1 MLNLSRRGAHGWRL
15 GLAVAVF
22 GFSPTLLAA
31 QQVVESPEAAMLQV
45 TSASEEATMHFW
57 AGLDD
62 FENIFFSRGAHHLN
76 LAIELDPSLGLVQ
89 VFYGWGAPGLTQA
102 ERKATIGD
110 GIAAMGEATT
120 AEVAV
125 AMAMKEWD
133 ANNTSA
139 AKLFFGV
146 AIDLVPG
153 DAHVAFLNA
162 WVTRQGAGNQQA
174 GIIALRDVTERFPD
188 FAPAFNL
195 VGFELWRGGD
205 QAGGMKAIRR
215 YVELMP
221 DHSNSHDSYA
231 ELLQWSGRFDE
242 AITHYKRA
250 IELDADYS
258 AGYTGV
264 AEAYQLMGNGEE
276 AIKWLTVAID
286 HAASPQGALQTRR
299 ALANAYW
306 INGDR
311 KAAMEQLE
319 MVAQG
324 ATTQEFNGIARLAH
338 REMAV
343 LDALGK
349 GNDVTAHLE
358 AAADSAGA
366 DTPAQYAW
374 TATAY
379 ALSGNMDMAREA
391 ATMLDQAAYEAA
403 NWQSTAH
410 VTNALILLEEDQVS
424 EAMAELMLAD
434 PDDAMAR
441 ALTARC
447 YTQMG
452 SKMAAMAFKHD
463 VIHNKQLSFFNAIT
477 PLAFSQVEKL

>member
-1 MLNLSRRGAHGWRL
+1 MLNLLSRGTHGWRL

-31 QQVVESPEAAMLQV
+31 QQTVESPEAAMLQV
-45 TSASEEATMHFW
+45 TSASDEATTHFW

-62 FENIFFSRGAHHLN
+62 LENWFFSRGADHLQ
-76 LAIELDPSLGLVQ
+76 LALELDPNLGLAQ
-89 VFYGWGAPGLTQA
+89 VFYGWRAPGLTQA

-110 GIAAMGEATT
+110 GIAVMGEATT
-120 AEVAV
+120 AEVTV
-125 AMAMKEWD
+125 AMALKEWN
-133 ANNTSA
+133 ANNTTA
-139 AKLFFGV
+139 AKQFIGV
-146 AIDLVPG
+146 ATALVPG

-162 WVTRQGAGNQQA
+162 QATGRGAGNQEA
-174 GIIALRDVTERFPD
+174 GVIAMREVTERFPD

-195 VGFELWRGGD
+195 LGYQLWRTGNHAD
-205 QAGGMKAIRR
+205 GMKAIRR

-311 KAAMEQLE
+311 KAAMEQLV
-319 MVAQG
+319 MVAQE
-324 ATTQEFNGIARLAH
+324 ATTQQFNSIARLAYQ
-338 REMAV
+338 EMAV

-358 AAADSAGA
+358 AAANMGGA
-366 DTPAQYAW
+366 DTPAQHAW
-374 TATAY
+374 AVTAY
-379 ALSGNMDMAREA
+379 ALTGDIDMAREA
-391 ATMLDQAAYEAA
+391 ATKLEQAAYEAP

-447 YTQMG
+447 YAQMG